1 MTDLLL
7 DSPMSGEQEEYAET
21 VRRSAEHLLSLV
33 DDILDLSK
41 LEAGKVEL
49 ESVPFD
55 LREMMEDLV
64 TEAAVRG
71 REKGLDTVF
80 SVDPSIPSILRAT
93 RAYPADT
100 GQPSRERREV
110 HALGHVRLDVSP
122 VEPDSRDSCSALPV
136 SDTGIGVSENKPAYP
151 LSALFPRGILPR
163 PGVRGD
169 GLGLSICR
177 GLAEAMG
184 GSLE

>member
-1 MTDLLL
+1 M
-7 DSPMSGEQEEYAET
+7 
-21 VRRSAEHLLSLV
+21 

-80 SVDPSIPSILRAT
+80 SVDPSIPSILRGDPLRT
-93 RAYPADT
+93 RQILGNLLGNAVKFTLWGCKA
-100 GQPSRERREV
+100 GRLSRGAGTQDRARF
-110 HALGHVRLDVSP
+110 A
-122 VEPDSRDSCSALPV
+122 V
-136 SDTGIGVSENKPAYP
+136 SDTGIGVSENTCTSFS
-151 LSALFPRGILPR
+151 LLPR
-163 PGVRGD
+163 DPSTTRGSWD
-169 GLGLSICR
+169 GARPFHLQGAREPWEDLW
-177 GLAEAMG
+177 E
-184 GSLE
+184 